1 MTNRQIKLAI
11 TAAAIVALGL
21 TSIPKADESQVPQID
36 QLEGEHLSGMMVFTM
51 QQHLKHHRPTP
62 EININT
68 LSNFVNTLDPAR
80 IFLLSNEV
88 AQIHSQRLKMLTAF
102 RDNRWDFV
110 TNFYQS
116 VFMPNVKASY
126 DYAVR
131 ILSDTNYVPDTSL
144 KIPVDVKSISFP
156 VTPEE
161 RSKYL
166 ESTLAYQVAFMES
179 MGESRSNACQKVR
192 KRRERILKYFSEMDY
207 HEQFGLFMNAF
218 CSALDPH
225 TSYFPPDDMEDFN
238 ISMSLSLEGIGA
250 TLKSDDGYVVISEL
264 TPGSPADK
272 CGKLKPGDKIIAVAQ
287 GEGGEFVDVVDM
299 ELRDVVKQIR
309 GKKGSTVVLR
319 ILRKTKKG
327 IKNFDLPLV
336 RDKVKLEDQGPRMEI
351 VEISRTNGLS
361 QAKSVKVAVIDLP
374 SFYLDSESKTLL
386 GDFDHSAV
394 SDIRRLL
401 ISCNTQRVDGVILDL
416 QRNGGGILDEA
427 VNMAGLFLKRGN
439 IVLTKYTHDNVQ
451 ILNDKNQNITYF
463 GPLMITTSSLTAS
476 AAEIVTG
483 ALKAYNRCLVVG
495 QSQSYGK
502 GSVQQ
507 IIPLTGRLGAL
518 KITKGLYY
526 IANGISPQFDGIKS
540 DVVLPSNL
548 DAVQLGERYLPC
560 ALSAPKIDSHLSL
573 EATTGRGVWT
583 PITTNLVE
591 RLKKASS
598 ARIAKSEAFSDIK
611 KFIEKSEDERKR
623 VYISI
628 KELLEDNDKADELD
642 DEDDEL
648 DETEEKAEG
657 EEDVDE
663 DDDEPEAVPDE
674 DSSQA
679 MTKTQK
685 EIAKLSRRQHSVT
698 NNILI
703 QESLQIMG
711 DWLMPD
717 TVKQ

>member
-1 MTNRQIKLAI
+1 MTNRQIKLAVF
-11 TAAAIVALGL
+11 AAVTIAIGL
-21 TSIPKADESQVPQID
+21 TSIPKAAESQVPQID

-51 QQHLKHHRPTP
+51 QQHLEHHRPTP

-88 AQIHSQRLKMLTAF
+88 AQIHSQRLRMLTAF

-116 VFMPNVKASY
+116 VFMPNVRASY
-126 DYAVR
+126 EHAVE
-131 ILSDTNYVPDTSL
+131 ILSNTNYVPDTSL
-144 KIPVDVKSISFP
+144 KIPIDVKSISFP
-156 VTPEE
+156 VTPED
-161 RSKYL
+161 RNKYL

-179 MGESRSNACQKVR
+179 MGEARSNACQKVR

-250 TLKSDDGYVVISEL
+250 TLRSDDGYVVISEL

-336 RDKVKLEDQGPRMEI
+336 RDKVKLEDQGPRMEV
-351 VEISRTNGLS
+351 VELTRTNGLS
-361 QAKSVKVAVIDLP
+361 QVKKTRVAVIDLP
-374 SFYLDSESKTLL
+374 SFYLDTESKTLL

-394 SDIRRLL
+394 SDVRKLL
-401 ISCNTQRVDGVILDL
+401 ISCNTQKVDGVILDL

-439 IVLTKYTHDNVQ
+439 VVLTKYSRGDVQ

-483 ALKAYNRCLVVG
+483 ALKSYNRCLVVG

-502 GSVQQ
+502 GTVQQ

-518 KITKGLYY
+518 KITRGLYY
-526 IANGISPQFDGIKS
+526 IADGVSPQFDGIKS

-583 PITTNLVE
+583 PITTNLIN
-591 RLKKASS
+591 RLKASS
-598 ARIAKSEAFSDIK
+598 AARIAKNEAFSDIK
-611 KFIEKSEDERKR
+611 KFVEKSEDERKR
-623 VYISI
+623 VYIPI
-628 KELLEDNDKADELD
+628 KELLEDNDKGS
-642 DEDDEL
+642 EL
-648 DETEEKAEG
+648 DEEDEEI
-657 EEDVDE
+657 EEEFSEDE
-663 DDDEPEAVPDE
+663 DYDEPEAVPEE

-717 TVKQ
+717 TVK

>member
-1 MTNRQIKLAI
+1 MTNKQIKLAI
-11 TAAAIVALGL
+11 FAALIIALGL
-21 TSIPKADESQVPQID
+21 TSIPKADEAQVPRID

-51 QQHLKHHRPTP
+51 QQHLEHHRPSP

-88 AQIHSQRLKMLTAF
+88 AQIHAQRLKMLTAF

-116 VFMPNVKASY
+116 VFMPNVRASY

-156 VTPEE
+156 TTPEE
-161 RSKYL
+161 RNKYL

-179 MGESRSNACQKVR
+179 MGEARSNACQKVR

-250 TLKSDDGYVVISEL
+250 TLRSDDGYVVISEL

-287 GEGGEFVDVVDM
+287 GENGEFVDVVDM

-327 IKNFDLPLV
+327 IKNFDLPLI

-351 VEISRTNGLS
+351 VELTRTNGLS
-361 QAKSVKVAVIDLP
+361 QAKKTRIAVIDLP
-374 SFYLDSESKTLL
+374 SFYLDTESKTLL

-394 SDIRRLL
+394 SDVRKLL
-401 ISCNTQRVDGVILDL
+401 ITCNTQKVDGVILDL

-439 IVLTKYTHDNVQ
+439 VVLTKYSRGDVQ

-483 ALKAYNRCLVVG
+483 ALKAYDRCLVVG

-518 KITKGLYY
+518 KITRGLYY

-583 PITTNLVE
+583 PITTNLIN
-591 RLKKASS
+591 RLKAASA
-598 ARIAKSEAFSDIK
+598 ARIAKNEAFSDIK

-628 KELLEDNDKADELD
+628 KELLEDNDKANEL
-642 DEDDEL
+642 DEDD
-648 DETEEKAEG
+648 DETEDEVS
-657 EEDVDE
+657 EEVIEEE
-663 DDDEPEAVPDE
+663 DDDEPEAVPEE

-717 TVKQ
+717 TVK

>member
-1 MTNRQIKLAI
+1 MTNRQIKLALF
-11 TAAAIVALGL
+11 AAVTIAIGL
-21 TSIPKADESQVPQID
+21 TSIPKAAESQVPQID

-51 QQHLKHHRPTP
+51 QQHLEHHRPTP

-88 AQIHSQRLKMLTAF
+88 AQIHSQRLRMLTAF

-116 VFMPNVKASY
+116 VFMPNVRASY
-126 DYAVR
+126 DHAVE
-131 ILSDTNYVPDTSL
+131 ILSNTNYVPDTSL
-144 KIPVDVKSISFP
+144 KIPIDVKSISFP
-156 VTPEE
+156 VTPED
-161 RSKYL
+161 RNKYL

-179 MGESRSNACQKVR
+179 MGEARSNACQKVR

-250 TLKSDDGYVVISEL
+250 TLRSDDGYVVISEL

-336 RDKVKLEDQGPRMEI
+336 RDKVKLEDQGPRMEV
-351 VEISRTNGLS
+351 VELTRTNGLS
-361 QAKSVKVAVIDLP
+361 QVKKTRVAVIDLP
-374 SFYLDSESKTLL
+374 SFYLDTESKTLL

-394 SDIRRLL
+394 SDVRKLL
-401 ISCNTQRVDGVILDL
+401 ISCNTQKVDGVILDL

-439 IVLTKYTHDNVQ
+439 VVLTKYSRGDVQ

-483 ALKAYNRCLVVG
+483 ALKSYNRCLVVG

-502 GSVQQ
+502 GTVQQ

-518 KITKGLYY
+518 KITRGLYY
-526 IANGISPQFDGIKS
+526 IADGVSPQFDGIKS

-583 PITTNLVE
+583 PITTNLIN
-591 RLKKASS
+591 RLKAASA
-598 ARIAKSEAFSDIK
+598 ARIAKNEAFSDIK
-611 KFIEKSEDERKR
+611 KFVEKSEDERKR
-623 VYISI
+623 VYIPI
-628 KELLEDNDKADELD
+628 KELLEDNDKGS
-642 DEDDEL
+642 EL
-648 DETEEKAEG
+648 DEEDEEI
-657 EEDVDE
+657 EEEVSEDE
-663 DDDEPEAVPDE
+663 DDDEPEAVPEE

-717 TVKQ
+717 TVK

>member
-1 MTNRQIKLAI
+1 MTNKQIKLAVF
-11 TAAAIVALGL
+11 AAVTIAIGL
-21 TSIPKADESQVPQID
+21 TSIPKAAETQVPQID

-51 QQHLKHHRPTP
+51 QQHLEHHRPTP

-88 AQIHSQRLKMLTAF
+88 AQIHSQRLRMLTAF

-116 VFMPNVKASY
+116 VFMPNVRASY
-126 DYAVR
+126 GHAVE
-131 ILSDTNYVPDTSL
+131 ILSNTNYVPDTSL
-144 KIPVDVKSISFP
+144 KIPIDVKNISFP

-161 RSKYL
+161 RNKYL

-179 MGESRSNACQKVR
+179 MGEARSNACQKVR

-250 TLKSDDGYVVISEL
+250 TLRSDDGYVVISEL

-287 GEGGEFVDVVDM
+287 GEDGEFVDVVDM

-351 VEISRTNGLS
+351 VELTRTNGLS
-361 QAKSVKVAVIDLP
+361 QVKKTRVAVIDLP
-374 SFYLDSESKTLL
+374 SFYLDTESKTLL

-394 SDIRRLL
+394 SDVRKLL
-401 ISCNTQRVDGVILDL
+401 ISCNTQKVDGVILDL

-439 IVLTKYTHDNVQ
+439 VVLTKYSRGDVQ

-483 ALKAYNRCLVVG
+483 ALKSYNRCLVVG

-502 GSVQQ
+502 GTVQQ

-518 KITKGLYY
+518 KITRGLYY
-526 IANGISPQFDGIKS
+526 IADGVSPQFDGIKS

-583 PITTNLVE
+583 PITTNLIN
-591 RLKKASS
+591 RLKAASA
-598 ARIAKSEAFSDIK
+598 ARIAKNEAFSDIK
-611 KFIEKSEDERKR
+611 KFVEKSEDERKR
-623 VYISI
+623 VYIPI
-628 KELLEDNDKADELD
+628 KELLEDNDKGS
-642 DEDDEL
+642 EL
-648 DETEEKAEG
+648 DEEDEEL
-657 EEDVDE
+657 EEEVSEDG
-663 DDDEPEAVPDE
+663 DDDEPEAVPEE

-717 TVKQ
+717 TVK

>member
-1 MTNRQIKLAI
+1 MTNRQIKLAVF
-11 TAAAIVALGL
+11 AAVTIAIGL
-21 TSIPKADESQVPQID
+21 TSIPKAAESQVPQID

-51 QQHLKHHRPTP
+51 QQHLEHHRPTP

-88 AQIHSQRLKMLTAF
+88 AQIHSQRLRMLTAF

-116 VFMPNVKASY
+116 VFMPNVRASY
-126 DYAVR
+126 EHAVE
-131 ILSDTNYVPDTSL
+131 ILSNTNYVPDTSL
-144 KIPVDVKSISFP
+144 KIPIDVKSISFP
-156 VTPEE
+156 VTPED
-161 RSKYL
+161 RNKYL

-179 MGESRSNACQKVR
+179 MGEARSNACQKVR

-250 TLKSDDGYVVISEL
+250 TLRSDDGYVVISEL

-327 IKNFDLPLV
+327 IKNFDLPIV
-336 RDKVKLEDQGPRMEI
+336 RDKVKLEDQGPRMEV
-351 VEISRTNGLS
+351 VELTRTNGLS
-361 QAKSVKVAVIDLP
+361 QVKKTRVAVIDLP
-374 SFYLDSESKTLL
+374 SFYLDTESKTLL

-394 SDIRRLL
+394 SDVRKLL
-401 ISCNTQRVDGVILDL
+401 ISCNTQKVDGVILDL

-439 IVLTKYTHDNVQ
+439 VVLTKYSRGDVQ

-483 ALKAYNRCLVVG
+483 ALKSYNRCLVVG

-502 GSVQQ
+502 GTVQQ

-518 KITKGLYY
+518 KITRGLYY
-526 IANGISPQFDGIKS
+526 IADGVSPQFDGIKS

-583 PITTNLVE
+583 PITTNLIN
-591 RLKKASS
+591 RLKASS
-598 ARIAKSEAFSDIK
+598 AARIAKNEAFSDIK
-611 KFIEKSEDERKR
+611 KFVEKSEDERKR
-623 VYISI
+623 VYIPI
-628 KELLEDNDKADELD
+628 KELLEDNDKGS
-642 DEDDEL
+642 EL
-648 DETEEKAEG
+648 DEEDEEI
-657 EEDVDE
+657 EEEFSEDE
-663 DDDEPEAVPDE
+663 DYDEPEAVPEE

-717 TVKQ
+717 TVK

>member
-1 MTNRQIKLAI
+1 MTNRQIKLAVF
-11 TAAAIVALGL
+11 AAVIIALGL
-21 TSIPKADESQVPQID
+21 TSIPKADEAQVPRID

-51 QQHLKHHRPTP
+51 QQHLKHHQPSP
-62 EININT
+62 GININT

-88 AQIHSQRLKMLTAF
+88 AQIHAQRLRMLTAF

-116 VFMPNVKASY
+116 VFMPNVRASY

-144 KIPVDVKSISFP
+144 KIPVDVKPIDFP

-161 RSKYL
+161 RDKYL

-179 MGESRSNACQKVR
+179 MGEARSNACQKVI

-218 CSALDPH
+218 CTALDPH

-287 GEGGEFVDVVDM
+287 GENGEFVDVVDM

-309 GKKGSTVVLR
+309 GKKGTTVVLR

-351 VEISRTNGLS
+351 VDISRTNGLS

-374 SFYLDSESKTLL
+374 SFYLDSESKTLF

-394 SDIRRLL
+394 ADVRRLL
-401 ISCNTQRVDGVILDL
+401 ISCNTQKVDGVILDL

-439 IVLTKYTHDNVQ
+439 VVLTKYSRGDVQ
-451 ILNDKNQNITYF
+451 ILNDKNQSITYF

-483 ALKAYNRCLVVG
+483 ALRSYNRCLVVG

-518 KITKGLYY
+518 KITRGLYY

-540 DVVLPSNL
+540 DIVLPSNL
-548 DAVQLGERYLPC
+548 DAVELGERYLPC

-573 EATTGRGVWT
+573 ESTTGLGVWT
-583 PITTNLVE
+583 PITTNLIN
-591 RLKKASS
+591 RLRFASAS
-598 ARIAKSEAFSDIK
+598 RVAKSEAFSDIK

-628 KELLEDNDKADELD
+628 KELLEDNDKSNELG
-642 DEDDEL
+642 EDD
-648 DETEEKAEG
+648 DETEDEVSEEVA
-657 EEDVDE
+657 EED
-663 DDDEPEAVPDE
+663 DDDEPEAVPEE

-717 TVKQ
+717 TVK

>member
-1 MTNRQIKLAI
+1 MTNRQIKLAVF
-11 TAAAIVALGL
+11 AAVTIAIGL
-21 TSIPKADESQVPQID
+21 TSIPKAAESQVPQID

-51 QQHLKHHRPTP
+51 QQHLEHHRPTP

-88 AQIHSQRLKMLTAF
+88 AQIHSQRLRMLTAF

-116 VFMPNVKASY
+116 VFMPNVRASY
-126 DYAVR
+126 EHAVE
-131 ILSDTNYVPDTSL
+131 ILSNTNYVPDTSL
-144 KIPVDVKSISFP
+144 KIPIDVKSISFP
-156 VTPEE
+156 VTPED
-161 RSKYL
+161 RNKYL

-179 MGESRSNACQKVR
+179 MGEARSNACQKVR

-250 TLKSDDGYVVISEL
+250 TLRSDDGYVVISEL

-336 RDKVKLEDQGPRMEI
+336 RDKVKLEDQGPRMEV
-351 VEISRTNGLS
+351 VELTRTNGLS
-361 QAKSVKVAVIDLP
+361 QVKKSRIAVIDLP
-374 SFYLDSESKTLL
+374 SFYLDTESKTLL

-394 SDIRRLL
+394 SDVRKLL
-401 ISCNTQRVDGVILDL
+401 ISCNTQKVDGVILDL

-439 IVLTKYTHDNVQ
+439 VVLTKYSRGDVQ

-483 ALKAYNRCLVVG
+483 ALKSYNRCLVVG

-502 GSVQQ
+502 GTVQQ

-518 KITKGLYY
+518 KITRGLYY
-526 IANGISPQFDGIKS
+526 IADGVSPQFDGIKS
-540 DVVLPSNL
+540 DVALPSNL

-583 PITTNLVE
+583 PITTNLIN
-591 RLKKASS
+591 RLKAASA
-598 ARIAKSEAFSDIK
+598 ARIAKNEAFSDIK
-611 KFIEKSEDERKR
+611 KFVEKSEDERKR
-623 VYISI
+623 VYIPI
-628 KELLEDNDKADELD
+628 KELLEDNDKGS
-642 DEDDEL
+642 EL
-648 DETEEKAEG
+648 DEEDEEI
-657 EEDVDE
+657 EEEVSEDE

-717 TVKQ
+717 TVK

>member
-1 MTNRQIKLAI
+1 MTNRQIKLAVF
-11 TAAAIVALGL
+11 AAIVAALGL
-21 TSIPKADESQVPQID
+21 TSIPKADESQVPKID

-88 AQIHSQRLKMLTAF
+88 AQIHSQRLRMLTAF

-116 VFMPNVKASY
+116 VFMPNVRASY
-126 DYAVR
+126 EHAVN

-144 KIPVDVKSISFP
+144 KIPIDVKSISFP

-161 RSKYL
+161 RNKYL

-179 MGESRSNACQKVR
+179 MGEARSNACQKVR

-250 TLKSDDGYVVISEL
+250 TLRSDDGYVVISEL

-336 RDKVKLEDQGPRMEI
+336 RDKVKLEDQGPRMEV
-351 VEISRTNGLS
+351 VELTRTNGLS
-361 QAKSVKVAVIDLP
+361 QVKKTRVAVIDLP
-374 SFYLDSESKTLL
+374 SFYLDTESKTLL

-394 SDIRRLL
+394 SDVRKLL
-401 ISCNTQRVDGVILDL
+401 ISCNTQKVDGVILDL

-439 IVLTKYTHDNVQ
+439 VVLTKYSRGDVQ

-483 ALKAYNRCLVVG
+483 ALKSYNRCLVVG

-502 GSVQQ
+502 GTVQQ

-518 KITKGLYY
+518 KITRGLYY
-526 IANGISPQFDGIKS
+526 IADGVSPQFDGIKS

-583 PITTNLVE
+583 PITTNLIN
-591 RLKKASS
+591 RLKAASA
-598 ARIAKSEAFSDIK
+598 ARIAKNEAFSDIK
-611 KFIEKSEDERKR
+611 KFVEKSEDERKR
-623 VYISI
+623 VYIPI
-628 KELLEDNDKADELD
+628 KELLEDNDKGS
-642 DEDDEL
+642 EL
-648 DETEEKAEG
+648 DEEDEEL
-657 EEDVDE
+657 EEEVSEDG
-663 DDDEPEAVPDE
+663 DDDEPEAVPEE

-717 TVKQ
+717 TVK

>member
-1 MTNRQIKLAI
+1 MTNKQIKL
-11 TAAAIVALGL
+11 TVFAALIIALGL
-21 TSIPKADESQVPQID
+21 TSIPKADEAQVPRID

-51 QQHLKHHRPTP
+51 QQHLEHHRPSP

-88 AQIHSQRLKMLTAF
+88 AQVHAQRLKMLTAF

-116 VFMPNVKASY
+116 VFMPNVRASY

-144 KIPVDVKSISFP
+144 KIPVDVKSINFP

-161 RSKYL
+161 RNKYL

-179 MGESRSNACQKVR
+179 MGEARSNACQKVR

-250 TLKSDDGYVVISEL
+250 TLRSDDGYVVISEL

-287 GEGGEFVDVVDM
+287 GENGEFVDVVDM

-327 IKNFDLPLV
+327 IKNFDLPLI

-351 VEISRTNGLS
+351 VELTRTNGLS
-361 QAKSVKVAVIDLP
+361 QAKKTRIAVIDLP
-374 SFYLDSESKTLL
+374 SFYLDTESKTLL

-394 SDIRRLL
+394 SDVRKLL
-401 ISCNTQRVDGVILDL
+401 ITCNTQKVDGVILDL

-439 IVLTKYTHDNVQ
+439 VVLTKYSRGDVQ

-483 ALKAYNRCLVVG
+483 ALKAYDRCLVVG

-518 KITKGLYY
+518 KITRGLYY
-526 IANGISPQFDGIKS
+526 IADGVSPQFDGIKS

-583 PITTNLVE
+583 PITTNLIN
-591 RLKKASS
+591 RLKAASA
-598 ARIAKSEAFSDIK
+598 ARIAKNEAFSDIK

-628 KELLEDNDKADELD
+628 KELLEDNDKANELD
-642 DEDDEL
+642 EEDDETE
-648 DETEEKAEG
+648 DEVSEEVI
-657 EEDVDE
+657 EEE
-663 DDDEPEAVPDE
+663 DDDEPEAVPEE

-717 TVKQ
+717 TVK

>member
-1 MTNRQIKLAI
+1 MTNKQIKL
-11 TAAAIVALGL
+11 TVFAALIIALGL
-21 TSIPKADESQVPQID
+21 TSIPKADEAQVPRID

-51 QQHLKHHRPTP
+51 QQHLEHHRPSP

-88 AQIHSQRLKMLTAF
+88 AQIHAQRLKMLTAF

-116 VFMPNVKASY
+116 VFMPNVRASY

-156 VTPEE
+156 TTPEE
-161 RSKYL
+161 RNKYL

-179 MGESRSNACQKVR
+179 MGEARSNACQKVR

-250 TLKSDDGYVVISEL
+250 TLRSDDGYVVISEL

-287 GEGGEFVDVVDM
+287 GENGEFVDVVDM

-327 IKNFDLPLV
+327 IKNFDLPLI

-351 VEISRTNGLS
+351 VELTRTNGLS
-361 QAKSVKVAVIDLP
+361 QAKKTRIAVIDLP
-374 SFYLDSESKTLL
+374 SFYLDTESKTLL

-394 SDIRRLL
+394 SDVRKLL
-401 ISCNTQRVDGVILDL
+401 ITCNTQKVDGVILDL

-439 IVLTKYTHDNVQ
+439 VVLTKYSRGDVQ

-483 ALKAYNRCLVVG
+483 ALKAYDRCLVVG

-518 KITKGLYY
+518 KITRGLYY
-526 IANGISPQFDGIKS
+526 IADGVSPQFDGIKS

-583 PITTNLVE
+583 PITTNLIN
-591 RLKKASS
+591 RLKAASA
-598 ARIAKSEAFSDIK
+598 ARIAKNEAFSDIK

-628 KELLEDNDKADELD
+628 KELLEDNDKANEL
-642 DEDDEL
+642 DEDD
-648 DETEEKAEG
+648 DETEDEVSEEVAE
-657 EEDVDE
+657 EE
-663 DDDEPEAVPDE
+663 DDDEPEAVPEE

-717 TVKQ
+717 TVK

>member
-1 MTNRQIKLAI
+1 MTNKQIKLAI
-11 TAAAIVALGL
+11 FAALIIALGL
-21 TSIPKADESQVPQID
+21 TSIPKADEAQVPRID

-51 QQHLKHHRPTP
+51 QQHLEHHRPSP

-88 AQIHSQRLKMLTAF
+88 AQIHAQRLKMLTAF

-116 VFMPNVKASY
+116 VFMPNVRASY

-156 VTPEE
+156 TTPEE
-161 RSKYL
+161 RNKYL

-179 MGESRSNACQKVR
+179 MGEARSNACQKVR

-250 TLKSDDGYVVISEL
+250 TLRSDDGYVVISEL

-287 GEGGEFVDVVDM
+287 GENGEFVDVVDM

-327 IKNFDLPLV
+327 IKNFDLPLI

-351 VEISRTNGLS
+351 VELTRTNGLS
-361 QAKSVKVAVIDLP
+361 QAKKTRIAVIDLP
-374 SFYLDSESKTLL
+374 SFYLDTESKTLL

-394 SDIRRLL
+394 SDVRKLL
-401 ISCNTQRVDGVILDL
+401 ITCNTQKVDGVILDL

-439 IVLTKYTHDNVQ
+439 VVLTKYSRGDVQ

-483 ALKAYNRCLVVG
+483 ALKAYDRCLVVG

-518 KITKGLYY
+518 KITRGLYY

-583 PITTNLVE
+583 PITTNLIN
-591 RLKKASS
+591 RLKAASA
-598 ARIAKSEAFSDIK
+598 ARIAKNEAFSDIK

-628 KELLEDNDKADELD
+628 KELLEDNDKANGL
-642 DEDDEL
+642 DEDD
-648 DETEEKAEG
+648 DETEDEVS
-657 EEDVDE
+657 EEVIEEE
-663 DDDEPEAVPDE
+663 DDDEPEAVPEE

-717 TVKQ
+717 TVK

>member
-1 MTNRQIKLAI
+1 MTNRQIKLAVF
-11 TAAAIVALGL
+11 AAVTIAIGL
-21 TSIPKADESQVPQID
+21 TSIPKAAETQVPQID

-51 QQHLKHHRPTP
+51 QQHLEHHRPTP

-88 AQIHSQRLKMLTAF
+88 AQIHSQRLRMLTAF

-116 VFMPNVKASY
+116 VFMPNVRASY
-126 DYAVR
+126 DHAVE
-131 ILSDTNYVPDTSL
+131 ILSNTNYVPDTSL
-144 KIPVDVKSISFP
+144 KIPIDVKNISFP
-156 VTPEE
+156 VTPED
-161 RSKYL
+161 RNKYL

-179 MGESRSNACQKVR
+179 MGEARSNACQKVR

-250 TLKSDDGYVVISEL
+250 TLRSDDGYVVISEL

-336 RDKVKLEDQGPRMEI
+336 RDKVKLEDQGPRMEV
-351 VEISRTNGLS
+351 VELTRTNGLS
-361 QAKSVKVAVIDLP
+361 QVKKTRVAVIDLP
-374 SFYLDSESKTLL
+374 SFYLDTESKTLL

-394 SDIRRLL
+394 SDVRKLL
-401 ISCNTQRVDGVILDL
+401 ISCNTQKVDGVILDL

-439 IVLTKYTHDNVQ
+439 VVLTKYSRGDVQ

-483 ALKAYNRCLVVG
+483 ALKSYNRCLVVG

-502 GSVQQ
+502 GTVQQ

-518 KITKGLYY
+518 KITRGLYY
-526 IANGISPQFDGIKS
+526 IADGVSPQFDGIKS

-583 PITTNLVE
+583 PITTNLIN
-591 RLKKASS
+591 RLKASS
-598 ARIAKSEAFSDIK
+598 AARIAKNEAFSDIK
-611 KFIEKSEDERKR
+611 KFVEKSEDERKR
-623 VYISI
+623 VYIPI
-628 KELLEDNDKADELD
+628 KELLEDNDKGS
-642 DEDDEL
+642 EL
-648 DETEEKAEG
+648 DEEDEEL
-657 EEDVDE
+657 EEEVSEDG
-663 DDDEPEAVPDE
+663 DDDEPEAVPEE

-717 TVKQ
+717 TVK

>member
-1 MTNRQIKLAI
+1 MTNKQIKLAI
-11 TAAAIVALGL
+11 TAAAIIALGL
-21 TSIPKADESQVPQID
+21 TSIPKADEAQVPRID

-116 VFMPNVKASY
+116 VFMPNVKASC

-144 KIPVDVKSISFP
+144 TIPVDVKNVSFP

-161 RSKYL
+161 RNKYL

-179 MGESRSNACQKVR
+179 MGEARSNACQKVK

-207 HEQFGLFMNAF
+207 HEQFGLLMNAF
-218 CSALDPH
+218 CTALDPH

-287 GEGGEFVDVVDM
+287 GENGEFVDVVDM

-327 IKNFDLPLV
+327 IKNFDLPLI

-351 VEISRTNGLS
+351 VELTRTNGLS
-361 QAKSVKVAVIDLP
+361 QVKKTRIAVIDLP
-374 SFYLDSESKTLL
+374 SFYLDTESKTLL

-394 SDIRRLL
+394 SDVRKLL
-401 ISCNTQRVDGVILDL
+401 ITCNTQKVDGVILDL

-439 IVLTKYTHDNVQ
+439 VVLTKYSRGDIQ

-483 ALKAYNRCLVVG
+483 ALKAYDRCLVVG

-518 KITKGLYY
+518 KITRGLYY
-526 IANGISPQFDGIKS
+526 IADGVSPQFDGIKS

-583 PITTNLVE
+583 PVTTNLVE
-591 RLKKASS
+591 RLKRSS
-598 ARIAKSEAFSDIK
+598 AARIAKNEAFSDIK

-623 VYISI
+623 VYIPI
-628 KELLEDNDKADELD
+628 KELLEDKDKNSELD
-642 DEDDEL
+642 EEDDETESKDPA
-648 DETEEKAEG
+648 DESAEE
-657 EEDVDE
+657 E
-663 DDDEPEAVPDE
+663 DDDEPESVPDE
-674 DSSQA
+674 DTSQA

>member
-1 MTNRQIKLAI
+1 MTNRQIKLAVF
-11 TAAAIVALGL
+11 AAVTIAIGL
-21 TSIPKADESQVPQID
+21 TSIPKAAETQVPQID

-51 QQHLKHHRPTP
+51 QQHLEHHRPTP

-88 AQIHSQRLKMLTAF
+88 AQIHSQRLRMLTAF

-116 VFMPNVKASY
+116 VFMPNVRASY
-126 DYAVR
+126 GHAVE
-131 ILSDTNYVPDTSL
+131 ILSNTNYVPDTSL
-144 KIPVDVKSISFP
+144 KIPIDVKNISFP

-161 RSKYL
+161 RNKYL

-179 MGESRSNACQKVR
+179 MGEARSNACQKVR

-250 TLKSDDGYVVISEL
+250 TLRSDDGYVVISEL

-287 GEGGEFVDVVDM
+287 GEDGEFVDVVDM

-351 VEISRTNGLS
+351 VELTRTNGLS
-361 QAKSVKVAVIDLP
+361 QVKKTRVAVIDLP
-374 SFYLDSESKTLL
+374 SFYLDTESKTLL

-394 SDIRRLL
+394 SDVRKLL
-401 ISCNTQRVDGVILDL
+401 ISCNTQKVDGVILDL

-439 IVLTKYTHDNVQ
+439 VVLTKYSRGDVQ

-483 ALKAYNRCLVVG
+483 ALKSYNRCLVVG

-502 GSVQQ
+502 GTVQQ

-518 KITKGLYY
+518 KITRGLYY
-526 IANGISPQFDGIKS
+526 IADGVSPQFDGIKS

-583 PITTNLVE
+583 PITTNLIN
-591 RLKKASS
+591 RLKAASA
-598 ARIAKSEAFSDIK
+598 ARIAKNEAFSDIK
-611 KFIEKSEDERKR
+611 KFVEKSEDERKR
-623 VYISI
+623 VYIPI
-628 KELLEDNDKADELD
+628 KELLEDNDKGS
-642 DEDDEL
+642 EL
-648 DETEEKAEG
+648 DEEDEEL
-657 EEDVDE
+657 EEEVSEDG
-663 DDDEPEAVPDE
+663 DDDEPEAVPEE

-717 TVKQ
+717 TVK

>member
-1 MTNRQIKLAI
+1 MTNRQIRLAFLAAVTLAI
-11 TAAAIVALGL
+11 GL
-21 TSIPKADESQVPQID
+21 TSIPKADESKVPQID
-36 QLEGEHLSGMMVFTM
+36 QLEGEHLSGMMIFTM
-51 QQHLKHHRPTP
+51 QQHLKHHHPTA

-80 IFLLSNEV
+80 IFLLSNE
-88 AQIHSQRLKMLTAF
+88 ADQIHAQRLRMLSAF

-116 VFMPNVKASY
+116 VFLPNVKASY
-126 DYAVR
+126 QHAVD
-131 ILSDTNYVPDTSL
+131 ILSNTNYVPDTSL
-144 KIPVDVKSISFP
+144 KIPVDVKNISFCK
-156 VTPEE
+156 TSEE
-161 RSKYL
+161 RDKYL
-166 ESTLAYQVAFMES
+166 ESSLAYQVSFMES
-179 MGESRSNACQKVR
+179 MGEARSNACQKVI
-192 KRRERILKYFSEMDY
+192 KRRERILKYYSDMDY

-218 CSALDPH
+218 CQALDPH

-250 TLKSDDGYVVISEL
+250 TLRSDDGYVVISEL

-272 CGKLKPGDKIIAVAQ
+272 SGKLKPGDKIIAIAQ
-287 GEGGEFVDVVDM
+287 GEKGEFVDVVDT

-309 GKKGSTVVLR
+309 GKKGTTVVLR

-336 RDKVKLEDQGPRMEI
+336 RDKVKLEDQGPRMEV
-351 VEISRTNGLS
+351 VELTRTNGLS
-361 QAKSVKVAVIDLP
+361 QVKKTRIAVIDLP
-374 SFYLDSESKTLL
+374 SFYLDTESRTFL
-386 GDFDHSAV
+386 GDFDHSAA
-394 SDIRRLL
+394 SDVRKLL
-401 ISCNTQRVDGVILDL
+401 ISCNTQKVDGVILDL

-439 IVLTKYTHDNVQ
+439 VVLTKYARDNVQ
-451 ILNDKNQNITYF
+451 ILNDKNQTISYF

-483 ALKAYNRCLVVG
+483 ALRSYNRCLVVG

-507 IIPLTGRLGAL
+507 VVPLTGRLGAL

-526 IANGISPQFDGIKS
+526 IADGVSPQFDGIKS
-540 DVVLPSNL
+540 DIVLPSNL
-548 DAVQLGERYLPC
+548 DAVELGERYLPC

-583 PITTNLVE
+583 PVTTNLIA
-591 RLKKASS
+591 RLKASS
-598 ARIAKSEAFSDIK
+598 AARTAKSETFSDIK
-611 KFIEKSEDERKR
+611 KFVEKSENERKR
-623 VYISI
+623 NYITI
-628 KELLEDNDKADELD
+628 KELLEDNEKANGD
-642 DEDDEL
+642 DEDDEV
-648 DETEEKAEG
+648 DEG
-657 EEDVDE
+657 FLEDENTDEAE
-663 DDDEPEAVPDE
+663 DDDEPADVPEE

-685 EIAKLSRRQHSVT
+685 EVAKLSRRQHSVT
-698 NNILI
+698 NNVLI

-717 TVKQ
+717 TVK

>member
-1 MTNRQIKLAI
+1 MTNRQIKLALF
-11 TAAAIVALGL
+11 AAVTIAIGL
-21 TSIPKADESQVPQID
+21 TSIPKAAESQVPQID

-51 QQHLKHHRPTP
+51 QQHLEHHRPTP

-88 AQIHSQRLKMLTAF
+88 AQIHSQRLRMLTAF

-116 VFMPNVKASY
+116 VFMPNVRASY
-126 DYAVR
+126 DHAVE
-131 ILSDTNYVPDTSL
+131 ILSNTNYVPDTSL
-144 KIPVDVKSISFP
+144 KIPIDVKSISFP
-156 VTPEE
+156 VTPED
-161 RSKYL
+161 RNKYL

-179 MGESRSNACQKVR
+179 MGEARSNACQKVR

-250 TLKSDDGYVVISEL
+250 TLRSDDGYVVISEL

-336 RDKVKLEDQGPRMEI
+336 RDKVKLEDQGPRMEV
-351 VEISRTNGLS
+351 VELTRTNGLS
-361 QAKSVKVAVIDLP
+361 QVKKSRIAVIDLP
-374 SFYLDSESKTLL
+374 SFYLDTESKTLL

-394 SDIRRLL
+394 SDVRKLL
-401 ISCNTQRVDGVILDL
+401 ISCNTQKVDGVILDL

-439 IVLTKYTHDNVQ
+439 VVLTKYSRGDVQ

-483 ALKAYNRCLVVG
+483 ALKSYNRCLVVG

-502 GSVQQ
+502 GTVQQ

-518 KITKGLYY
+518 KITRGLYY
-526 IANGISPQFDGIKS
+526 IADGVSPQFDGIKS

-583 PITTNLVE
+583 PITTNLIN
-591 RLKKASS
+591 RLKAASA
-598 ARIAKSEAFSDIK
+598 ARIAKNEAFSDIK
-611 KFIEKSEDERKR
+611 KFVEKSEDERKR
-623 VYISI
+623 VYIPI
-628 KELLEDNDKADELD
+628 KELLEDNDKGS
-642 DEDDEL
+642 EL
-648 DETEEKAEG
+648 DEEDEEI
-657 EEDVDE
+657 EEEVSEDE

-717 TVKQ
+717 TVK

>member
-1 MTNRQIKLAI
+1 MTNRQIKLAVF
-11 TAAAIVALGL
+11 AAVTIAIGL
-21 TSIPKADESQVPQID
+21 TSIPKAAETQVPQID

-51 QQHLKHHRPTP
+51 QQHLEHHRPTP

-88 AQIHSQRLKMLTAF
+88 AQIHSQRLRMLTAF

-116 VFMPNVKASY
+116 VFMPNVRASY
-126 DYAVR
+126 EHAVE
-131 ILSDTNYVPDTSL
+131 ILSNTNYVPDTSL
-144 KIPVDVKSISFP
+144 KIPIDVKSISFP
-156 VTPEE
+156 VTPED
-161 RSKYL
+161 RNKYL

-179 MGESRSNACQKVR
+179 MGEARSNACQKVR

-250 TLKSDDGYVVISEL
+250 TLRSDDGYVVISEL

-336 RDKVKLEDQGPRMEI
+336 RDKVKLEDQGPRMEV
-351 VEISRTNGLS
+351 VELTRTNGLS
-361 QAKSVKVAVIDLP
+361 QVKKTRVAVIDLP
-374 SFYLDSESKTLL
+374 SFYLDTESKTLL

-394 SDIRRLL
+394 SDVRKLL
-401 ISCNTQRVDGVILDL
+401 ISCNTQKVDGVILDL

-439 IVLTKYTHDNVQ
+439 VVLTKYSRGDVQ

-483 ALKAYNRCLVVG
+483 ALKSYNRCLVVG

-502 GSVQQ
+502 GTVQQ

-518 KITKGLYY
+518 KITRGLYY
-526 IANGISPQFDGIKS
+526 IADGVSPQFDGIKS

-583 PITTNLVE
+583 PITTNLIN
-591 RLKKASS
+591 RLKASS
-598 ARIAKSEAFSDIK
+598 AARIAKNEAFSDIK
-611 KFIEKSEDERKR
+611 KFVEKSEDERKR
-623 VYISI
+623 VYIPI
-628 KELLEDNDKADELD
+628 KELLEDNDKGS
-642 DEDDEL
+642 EL
-648 DETEEKAEG
+648 DEEDEEL
-657 EEDVDE
+657 EEEVSEDG
-663 DDDEPEAVPDE
+663 DDDEPEAVPEE

-717 TVKQ
+717 TVK

>member
-1 MTNRQIKLAI
+1 MTNRQIKLAVF
-11 TAAAIVALGL
+11 AAVTIAIGL
-21 TSIPKADESQVPQID
+21 TSIPQAAETQVPQID

-51 QQHLKHHRPTP
+51 QQHLEHHRPTP

-88 AQIHSQRLKMLTAF
+88 AQIHSQRLRMLTAF

-116 VFMPNVKASY
+116 VFMPNVRASY
-126 DYAVR
+126 DHAVE
-131 ILSDTNYVPDTSL
+131 ILSNTNYVPDTSL
-144 KIPVDVKSISFP
+144 KIPIDVKNISFP
-156 VTPEE
+156 VTPED
-161 RSKYL
+161 RNKYL

-179 MGESRSNACQKVR
+179 MGEARSNACQKVR

-250 TLKSDDGYVVISEL
+250 TLRSDDGYVVISEL

-336 RDKVKLEDQGPRMEI
+336 RDKVKLEDQGPRMEV
-351 VEISRTNGLS
+351 VELTRTNGLS
-361 QAKSVKVAVIDLP
+361 QVKKTRVAVIDLP
-374 SFYLDSESKTLL
+374 SFYLDTESKTLL

-394 SDIRRLL
+394 SDVRKLL
-401 ISCNTQRVDGVILDL
+401 ISCNTQKVDGVILDL

-439 IVLTKYTHDNVQ
+439 VVLTKYSRGDVQ

-483 ALKAYNRCLVVG
+483 ALKSYNRCLVVG

-502 GSVQQ
+502 GTVQQ

-518 KITKGLYY
+518 KITRGLYY
-526 IANGISPQFDGIKS
+526 IADGVSPQFDGIKS

-583 PITTNLVE
+583 PITTNLIN
-591 RLKKASS
+591 RLKASS
-598 ARIAKSEAFSDIK
+598 AARIAKNEAFSDIK
-611 KFIEKSEDERKR
+611 KFVEKSEDERKR
-623 VYISI
+623 VYIPI
-628 KELLEDNDKADELD
+628 KELLEDNDKGS
-642 DEDDEL
+642 EL
-648 DETEEKAEG
+648 DEEDEEI
-657 EEDVDE
+657 EEEVSEDE

-717 TVKQ
+717 TVK

>member
-1 MTNRQIKLAI
+1 MTNRQIKLAVF
-11 TAAAIVALGL
+11 AAIIAALGL
-21 TSIPKADESQVPQID
+21 TSIPKADEPQVPKID

-88 AQIHSQRLKMLTAF
+88 AQIHSQRLRMLTAF

-116 VFMPNVKASY
+116 VFMPNVRASY
-126 DYAVR
+126 DHAVG

-144 KIPVDVKSISFP
+144 KIPIDVKNISFP

-161 RSKYL
+161 RNKYL

-179 MGESRSNACQKVR
+179 MGETRSNACQKVR

-225 TSYFPPDDMEDFN
+225 TSYFPPEDMEDFN

-250 TLKSDDGYVVISEL
+250 TLRSDDGYVVISEL

-287 GEGGEFVDVVDM
+287 GEDGEFVDVVDM
-299 ELRDVVKQIR
+299 ELRDVVKLIR

-319 ILRKTKKG
+319 ILRKAKKG
-327 IKNFDLPLV
+327 IKNFDLPLI

-351 VEISRTNGLS
+351 VELTRTNGLS
-361 QAKSVKVAVIDLP
+361 QAKKTRIAVIDLP
-374 SFYLDSESKTLL
+374 SFYLDAESRTLF

-394 SDIRRLL
+394 ADVRKLL
-401 ISCNTQRVDGVILDL
+401 ITCNTQKVDGVILDL

-439 IVLTKYTHDNVQ
+439 VVLTKYSRNDVQ

-483 ALKAYNRCLVVG
+483 ALKSYKRCLVVG

-502 GSVQQ
+502 GTVQQ

-518 KITKGLYY
+518 KITRGLYY
-526 IANGISPQFDGIKS
+526 IADGISPQFDGIKS
-540 DVVLPSNL
+540 DIVLPSNL

-583 PITTNLVE
+583 PVTTNLIN
-591 RLKKASS
+591 RLKAASA
-598 ARIAKSEAFSDIK
+598 ARVAKNEAFTDIK
-611 KFIEKSEDERKR
+611 KFVEKSEDERKR
-623 VYISI
+623 VYIPI
-628 KELLEDNDKADELD
+628 KELLEDNDKSGEF
-642 DEDDEL
+642 DEDDE
-648 DETEEKAEG
+648 EPEEEVS
-657 EEDVDE
+657 EEDSEEE
-663 DDDEPEAVPDE
+663 DDDEPEAVPEE

-717 TVKQ
+717 TVK

>member
-1 MTNRQIKLAI
+1 MTNKQIKLAI
-11 TAAAIVALGL
+11 TAAAIIALGL
-21 TSIPKADESQVPQID
+21 TSIPKADEAQVPKID

-116 VFMPNVKASY
+116 VFMPNVKASC

-144 KIPVDVKSISFP
+144 TIPVDVKNVSFP

-161 RSKYL
+161 RNKYL

-179 MGESRSNACQKVR
+179 MGEARSNACQKVK

-218 CSALDPH
+218 CTALDPH

-287 GEGGEFVDVVDM
+287 GENGEFVDVVDM

-327 IKNFDLPLV
+327 IKNFDLPLI

-351 VEISRTNGLS
+351 VELTRTNGLS
-361 QAKSVKVAVIDLP
+361 QVKKTRIAVIDLP
-374 SFYLDSESKTLL
+374 SFYLDTESKTLL

-394 SDIRRLL
+394 SDVRKLL
-401 ISCNTQRVDGVILDL
+401 ITCNTQKVDGVILDL
-416 QRNGGGILDEA
+416 QRNGGGILDAA

-439 IVLTKYTHDNVQ
+439 VVLTKYSRGDIQ

-483 ALKAYNRCLVVG
+483 ALKAYDRCLVVG

-518 KITKGLYY
+518 KITRGLYY
-526 IANGISPQFDGIKS
+526 IADGVSPQFDGIKS

-583 PITTNLVE
+583 PVTTNLVE
-591 RLKKASS
+591 RLKRSS
-598 ARIAKSEAFSDIK
+598 AARIAKNEAFSDIK

-623 VYISI
+623 VYIPI
-628 KELLEDNDKADELD
+628 KELLEDKDKNSELD
-642 DEDDEL
+642 EEDDETESNDPA
-648 DETEEKAEG
+648 DESTEE
-657 EEDVDE
+657 E
-663 DDDEPEAVPDE
+663 DDDEPESVPDE

>member
-1 MTNRQIKLAI
+1 MTNRQIKLAVF
-11 TAAAIVALGL
+11 AAVTIAIGL
-21 TSIPKADESQVPQID
+21 TSIPKAAETQVPQID

-51 QQHLKHHRPTP
+51 QQHLEHHRPTP

-88 AQIHSQRLKMLTAF
+88 AQIHSQRLRMLTAF

-116 VFMPNVKASY
+116 VFMPNVRASY
-126 DYAVR
+126 EHAVE
-131 ILSDTNYVPDTSL
+131 ILSNTNYVPDTSL
-144 KIPVDVKSISFP
+144 KIPIDVKNISFP
-156 VTPEE
+156 VTPED
-161 RSKYL
+161 RNKYL

-179 MGESRSNACQKVR
+179 MGEARSNACQKVR

-250 TLKSDDGYVVISEL
+250 TLRSDDGYVVISEL

-351 VEISRTNGLS
+351 VELTRTNGLS
-361 QAKSVKVAVIDLP
+361 QVKKTRVAVIDLP
-374 SFYLDSESKTLL
+374 SFYLDTESKTLL

-394 SDIRRLL
+394 SDVRKLL
-401 ISCNTQRVDGVILDL
+401 ISCNTQKVDGVILDL

-439 IVLTKYTHDNVQ
+439 VVLTKYSRGDVQ

-483 ALKAYNRCLVVG
+483 ALKSYNRCLVVG

-502 GSVQQ
+502 GTVQQ

-518 KITKGLYY
+518 KITRGLYY
-526 IANGISPQFDGIKS
+526 IADGVSPQFDGIKS

-583 PITTNLVE
+583 PITTNLIN
-591 RLKKASS
+591 RLKAASA
-598 ARIAKSEAFSDIK
+598 ARIAKNEAFSDIK
-611 KFIEKSEDERKR
+611 KFVEKSEDERKR
-623 VYISI
+623 VYIPI
-628 KELLEDNDKADELD
+628 KELLEDNDKGS
-642 DEDDEL
+642 EL
-648 DETEEKAEG
+648 DEEDEEL
-657 EEDVDE
+657 EEEVSEDG
-663 DDDEPEAVPDE
+663 DDDEPEAVPEE

-717 TVKQ
+717 TVK

>member
-1 MTNRQIKLAI
+1 MTNKQIKLAI
-11 TAAAIVALGL
+11 TAAAIIALGL
-21 TSIPKADESQVPQID
+21 TSIPKADEAQVPRID

-116 VFMPNVKASY
+116 VFMPNVKASC

-144 KIPVDVKSISFP
+144 TIPVDVKNVSFP

-161 RSKYL
+161 RNKYL
-166 ESTLAYQVAFMES
+166 ESTLAYQVAFMDS
-179 MGESRSNACQKVR
+179 MGEARSNACQKVK

-218 CSALDPH
+218 CTALDPH

-287 GEGGEFVDVVDM
+287 GENGEFVDVVDM

-327 IKNFDLPLV
+327 IKNFDLPLI

-351 VEISRTNGLS
+351 VELTRTNGLS
-361 QAKSVKVAVIDLP
+361 QVKKTRIAVIDLP
-374 SFYLDSESKTLL
+374 SFYLDTESKTLL

-394 SDIRRLL
+394 SDVRKLL
-401 ISCNTQRVDGVILDL
+401 ITCNTQKVDGVILDL

-439 IVLTKYTHDNVQ
+439 VVLTKYSRGDIQ

-483 ALKAYNRCLVVG
+483 ALKAYDRCLVVG

-518 KITKGLYY
+518 KITRGLYY
-526 IANGISPQFDGIKS
+526 IADGVSPQFDGIKS

-583 PITTNLVE
+583 PVTTNLVE
-591 RLKKASS
+591 RLKRSS
-598 ARIAKSEAFSDIK
+598 AARIAKNEAFSDIK

-623 VYISI
+623 VYIPI
-628 KELLEDNDKADELD
+628 KELLEDKDKNSELD
-642 DEDDEL
+642 EEDDETESKDPA
-648 DETEEKAEG
+648 DESAEE
-657 EEDVDE
+657 E
-663 DDDEPEAVPDE
+663 DDDEPESVPDE
-674 DSSQA
+674 DTSQA

>member
-1 MTNRQIKLAI
+1 MTNKQIKL
-11 TAAAIVALGL
+11 TVFAALIIALGL
-21 TSIPKADESQVPQID
+21 TSIPKADEAQVPRID

-51 QQHLKHHRPTP
+51 QQHLEHHRPSP

-88 AQIHSQRLKMLTAF
+88 AQIHSQRLRMLTAF

-116 VFMPNVKASY
+116 VFMPNVRASY

-156 VTPEE
+156 TTPEE
-161 RSKYL
+161 RNKYL

-179 MGESRSNACQKVR
+179 MGEARSNACQKVR

-250 TLKSDDGYVVISEL
+250 TLRSDDGYVVISEL

-287 GEGGEFVDVVDM
+287 GENGEFVDVVDM

-327 IKNFDLPLV
+327 IKNFDLPLI

-351 VEISRTNGLS
+351 VELTRTNGLS
-361 QAKSVKVAVIDLP
+361 QAKKTRIAVIDLP
-374 SFYLDSESKTLL
+374 SFYLDTESKTLL

-394 SDIRRLL
+394 SDVRKLL
-401 ISCNTQRVDGVILDL
+401 ITCNTQKVDGVILDL

-439 IVLTKYTHDNVQ
+439 VVLTKYSRGDVQ

-483 ALKAYNRCLVVG
+483 ALKAYDRCLVVG

-518 KITKGLYY
+518 KITRGLYY
-526 IANGISPQFDGIKS
+526 IADGVSPQFDGIKS

-583 PITTNLVE
+583 PITTNLIN
-591 RLKKASS
+591 RLKAASA
-598 ARIAKSEAFSDIK
+598 ARIAKNEAFSDIK

-628 KELLEDNDKADELD
+628 KELLEDNDKANEL
-642 DEDDEL
+642 DEDD
-648 DETEEKAEG
+648 DETEDEVSEEVAE
-657 EEDVDE
+657 EE
-663 DDDEPEAVPDE
+663 DDDEPEAVPEE

-717 TVKQ
+717 TVK